1 MRMEKVFG
9 ERQTKKGAEPHHPQV
24 VKSLHRFTFFYVSII
39 QLLDYAISANP
50 AFSATKFKV
59 APPILSFKYF
69 GSQIFLNILAV
80 KYLHLKCGLWILP
93 VETQKDCDFEDHSF
107 PAMII
112 VVGGY
117 CWCLCWL

>member
-69 GSQIFLNILAV
+69 GSQIF
-80 KYLHLKCGLWILP
+80 
-93 VETQKDCDFEDHSF
+93 FEYFGSQIFASKVWTVDS
-107 PAMII
+107 PR
-112 VVGGY
+112 
-117 CWCLCWL
+117 